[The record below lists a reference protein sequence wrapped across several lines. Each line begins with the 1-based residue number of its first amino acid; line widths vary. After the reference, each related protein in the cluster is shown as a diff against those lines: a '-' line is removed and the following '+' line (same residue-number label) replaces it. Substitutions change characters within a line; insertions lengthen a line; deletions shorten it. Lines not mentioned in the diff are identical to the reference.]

1 MPLEFHHFGGVTFFH
16 ALILLGSFK
25 PTPQYHKNGFV
36 FFYFLKNMLWWDT
49 LRPTVF
55 TTTETLFGFHHFR
68 GVTFFHALVLAVKL
82 ILVSFASAVNEHF
95 ARLQLLVKTPPGPQY
110 AQYAK
115 YAQ

>member
-1 MPLEFHHFGGVTFFH
+1 
-16 ALILLGSFK
+16 
-25 PTPQYHKNGFV
+25 
-36 FFYFLKNMLWWDT
+36 MLWWDT

-55 TTTETLFGFHHFR
+55 TTTETLFGFHDFR
-68 GVTFFHALVLAVKL
+68 GVTFFHALVLPSKP